1 MGYARRLVDGHKPL
15 EGARNTVKMTGVE
28 FVRWKHKAVTL
39 LGMSGVGKTTLSNKL
54 PKTDWFHY
62 SGDYRIGTRYLAEPI
77 NDNVKRAAMHVPFL
91 RDLLCSDSIYIR
103 SNITVHNLEPIS
115 TFLGKVGNA
124 SKGGL
129 SCEEFLVR
137 QRMHREAEIGA
148 MRDVAAFVE
157 KSRNIYGYDHFVND
171 AGGSVCELDD
181 PTTIELLAEHTLIVY
196 IRADEGME
204 QELIRRQQ
212 AHPKPLY
219 YGESFF
225 LRALK
230 RYLDT
235 EGIPSTED
243 IVPDQFV
250 RWIFPHL
257 VEHRRPRYERIASD
271 HGYTITAAA
280 AETVRDAQDFID
292 LIARAIDVEA
302 GAAA

>member
-1 MGYARRLVDGHKPL
+1 MRT
-15 EGARNTVKMTGVE
+15 TVEMTGAE

-39 LGMSGVGKTTLSNKL
+39 LGMSGVGKTTLSNRL
-54 PKTDWFHY
+54 PKANWFHY

-77 NDNVKRAAMHVPFL
+77 NDNVKRAAMQVPFL
-91 RDLLCSDSIYIR
+91 RDLLCGDSIYIR

-115 TFLGKVGNA
+115 TFLGKVGDA

-129 SCEEFLVR
+129 ACEEFLAR
-137 QRMHREAEIGA
+137 QRLHREAEIGA

-157 KSRNIYGYDHFVND
+157 KSRDIYGYDHFVND

-181 PTTIELLAEHTLIVY
+181 PATIELLAEHTLIVY

-212 AHPKPLY
+212 RHPKPLY

-225 LRALK
+225 LRSLN
-230 RYLDT
+230 RYLEV
-235 EGIPSTED
+235 EGLVAPDD
-243 IVPDQFV
+243 IDPDQFV
-250 RWIFPHL
+250 RWIFPRV
-257 VEHRRPRYERIASD
+257 VEHRRPRYESIASV
-271 HGYTITAAA
+271 HGYTVTATD
-280 AETVRDAQDFID
+280 AETVRDENDFID
-292 LIARAIDVEA
+292 LVARAIDVEA